1 MSDREP
7 LHTSDLTDR
16 TRGAIRAEDEPLSR
30 DQQQDPGADWDNENA
45 ARGGGGGSGDRPH
58 QQPVES
64 ELPNSSASE
73 LAHGEAGMPLLPSEQ
88 TSQFEQR
95 WQQIQISFVDQPQQ
109 AVEQADTL
117 VAELMRQLAA
127 SFSETRTQLEEQWAS
142 SGEASTED
150 LRIALTRYRSFFQRP
165 LSA

>member
-1 MSDREP
+1 MSDRET

-16 TRGAIRAEDEPLSR
+16 TGDGEARAEDEPLSR
-30 DQQQDPGADWDNENA
+30 EQHQDPGADRDSEND
-45 ARGGGGGSGDRPH
+45 ARDDGGDRRD
-58 QQPVES
+58 QQPAES

-73 LAHGEAGMPLLPSEQ
+73 LAQAEAGMPLLPSEQ

-117 VAELMRQLAA
+117 VAELMRQLAS
-127 SFSETRTQLEEQWAS
+127 SFSETRSQLEEQWAS
-142 SGEASTED
+142 GGEASTED
-150 LRIALTRYRSFFQRP
+150 LRIALTRYRSFFQRL